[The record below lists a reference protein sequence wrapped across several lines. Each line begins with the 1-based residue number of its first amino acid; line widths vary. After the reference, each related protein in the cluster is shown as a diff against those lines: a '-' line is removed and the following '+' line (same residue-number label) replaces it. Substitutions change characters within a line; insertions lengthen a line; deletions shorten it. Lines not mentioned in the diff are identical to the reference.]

1 MDIIHKKIN
10 EIVEIEEY
18 LQTQGEL
25 GYKLTLGEFSRKYI
39 ILSIGSYIEDRISN
53 ILKKYFESF
62 NNSIISNFTNKFAI
76 ERNFYKMFDWKSDTI
91 SHFLNLFGD
100 EFKENFEEKIKLDK
114 KLEDGMLSFIQLIR
128 YRNNLIHRNVLS
140 QQLDLSISD
149 IQTLYNSSFYMIDI
163 FERDLLS
170 YVEARIIC
178 CSTVNLDE
186 SLENLAKCYL
196 MFK

>member
-25 GYKLTLGEFSRKYI
+25 GYKLTFGEFSRKYI

-114 KLEDGMLSFIQLIR
+114 KLEDGILSFIQLIR

-149 IQTLYNSSFYMIDI
+149 IQNLYNSSFYMIDI

>member
-25 GYKLTLGEFSRKYI
+25 GYKLTFGEFSRKYI

-149 IQTLYNSSFYMIDI
+149 IQNLYNSSFYMIDI

>member
-114 KLEDGMLSFIQLIR
+114 KLEDGILSFIQLIR

-149 IQTLYNSSFYMIDI
+149 IQNLYNSSFYMIDI